1 MCMYKRARER
11 GWGGGI
17 RGLMG
22 ICDGG
27 VCAFGISEG
36 EGEAEASMG
45 G

>member
-1 MCMYKRARER
+1 MYKRARER

-17 RGLMG
+17 G